1 LRRTTT
7 IRLLILLTGPVCTE
21 AGTELLP
28 VPVQA
33 LGREPSVVQL
43 MASAQAALEQ
53 GDLESARASLER
65 VLSREA
71 ANKQARLALV
81 DVLIKMARWADAER
95 QARILSNQFPV
106 ETEPIYLLAQVA
118 LRRGDPTAANEF
130 ASRCIERGDNRPEIY
145 KVLALAEYLLKRT
158 EQFEA
163 HIHVVLKKNPRD
175 AEAEYLLARYLYETK
190 QYR

>member
-1 LRRTTT
+1 MRRTTT
-7 IRLLILLTGPVCTE
+7 IRLLILLTGPVCAE
-21 AGTELLP
+21 AGIELLP

-81 DVLIKMARWADAER
+81 DVLIRMARWADAES
-95 QARILSNQFPV
+95 QGRIRF
-106 ETEPIYLLAQVA
+106 
-118 LRRGDPTAANEF
+118 
-130 ASRCIERGDNRPEIY
+130 
-145 KVLALAEYLLKRT
+145 
-158 EQFEA
+158 
-163 HIHVVLKKNPRD
+163 
-175 AEAEYLLARYLYETK
+175 
-190 QYR
+190 